1 MLHLYDTTS
10 FLDPALQKQNILPHA
25 DQVEVQ
31 RKPLKLKQHLPVK
44 SRVKQQLQQAQ
55 HLHEQRGVAR
65 QTRLKAALGP
75 RWVPLLH
82 AVHCL
87 LPFCPAV
94 VSFMGLTMIWNDNY
108 VMHYC
113 RLLSAPQ

>member
-1 MLHLYDTTS
+1 MTPHHDSHPLIS

-82 AVHCL
+82 AIHCL
-87 LPFCPAV
+87 LPF
-94 VSFMGLTMIWNDNY
+94 
-108 VMHYC
+108 
-113 RLLSAPQ
+113 LSSCSELYGIDRDLE